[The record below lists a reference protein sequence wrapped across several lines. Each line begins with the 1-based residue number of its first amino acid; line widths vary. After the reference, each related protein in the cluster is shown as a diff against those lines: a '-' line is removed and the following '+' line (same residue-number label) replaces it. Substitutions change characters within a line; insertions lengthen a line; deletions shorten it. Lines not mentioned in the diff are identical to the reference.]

1 MNKLSEFSIGRLAR
15 ETGCK
20 VQTIRWYEE
29 IGVMPEPRRT
39 PGNQRIYGPEDAARL
54 AFIRHSRELGFPLDD
69 VREMLA
75 MADQPGESCEA
86 VDALARRHLNQ
97 VRRRIERLE
106 GLEAEL
112 ERMIE
117 RCRGG
122 KVADCRIIEVLS
134 DHSHAQC
141 LSDEHDGKATRGD

>member
-1 MNKLSEFSIGRLAR
+1 MTKNSQLSIGRLAR

-29 IGVMPEPRRT
+29 IGLMPEPRRT
-39 PGNQRIYGPEDAARL
+39 AGNQRIYGPEHAARL
-54 AFIRHSRELGFPLDD
+54 AFIRHARELGFPLDD

-75 MADQPGESCEA
+75 MGDQPGESCEA
-86 VDALARRHLNQ
+86 VDALARRHLEQ
-97 VRRRIERLE
+97 VKGRIQRLK

-117 RCRGG
+117 QCRGG

-134 DHSHAQC
+134 DYSHAQC
-141 LSDEHDGKATRGD
+141 LSNGHDGVTSRKT